1 MKETVSKTIAQQLG
15 VTKFP
20 FIIEDDDG
28 KEIYFER
35 SDGWWCKREYDD
47 KGQEIYYEDSNGF
60 WRKNEYDNNGNEI
73 YYENSSGLIDDK
85 RPKAVPEYP
94 KTFKIDFPKI
104 TTLEDVVAILKG
116 MDLTITQYDE
126 TIQEKFKPMF
136 DKGLLI
142 EIKNKYEI

>member
-1 MKETVSKTIAQQLG
+1 MKGTVSKTIAQQLG

-20 FIIEDDDG
+20 FTIRDDKG

-35 SDGWWCKREYDD
+35 SDRCWYKREWDD
-47 KGQEIYYEDSNGF
+47 NGREIYYERSDGY
-60 WRKNEYDNNGNEI
+60 WIKYEYDDNGNEI
-73 YYENSSGLIDDK
+73 YYENSDGIIRDN
-85 RPKAVPEYP
+85 RPKAVLACP
-94 KTFKIDFPKI
+94 KTLKIDFPKI

-116 MDLTITQYDE
+116 MDLTINQYDE

-142 EIKNKYEI
+142 EIKN